1 MKRTQSIIAAL
12 ILATAVFP
20 LAARAAEWTENITMI
35 VTVDGKP
42 DGAAHVY
49 DSNDFQ
55 RMLLVPGGTPLA
67 FILELGDRAAYSVPA
82 DSVRMTDEGEASVGL
97 GGQEYAAGIEDLKGV
112 MFFTVGEHQFTLDTI
127 PPLIGLAPL
136 GRILTLKPSYVVDRL
151 AYKPDDAAIKAI
163 RAVDVDTEI
172 RVYFGTWCH
181 LCRNLVPK
189 LIKTL
194 EVAANPKIK
203 AAYYGVDEDH
213 KEPAAE
219 LARDAVI
226 TTPTILVIRGGREI
240 GRIEEKATLS
250 LEGDLAQILSSP

>member
-1 MKRTQSIIAAL
+1 MKRNHSLVAAL
-12 ILATAVFP
+12 TLATAIFP
-20 LAARAAEWTENITMI
+20 IVARAAEWTENITMI

-42 DGAAHVY
+42 AGAARVY
-49 DSNDFQ
+49 DSSDFQ
-55 RMLLVPGGTPLA
+55 RMLLVPGGMPLA
-67 FILELGDRAAYSVPA
+67 FILELGDRVAYSVPA
-82 DSVRMTDEGEASVGL
+82 DSVHMTAEGEAAVGP

-112 MFFTVGEHQFTLDTI
+112 MLFTVGEHKYTLDTI
-127 PPLIGLAPL
+127 PPLIGLTPL
-136 GRILTLKPSYVVDRL
+136 GRILTLKPSYVVDGL

-163 RAVDVDTEI
+163 RAVDSDTEI
-172 RVYFGTWCH
+172 HVYFGTWCH

-203 AAYYGVDEDH
+203 VAYYGVDEDH

-219 LARDAVI
+219 LAREAVL

-240 GRIEEKATLS
+240 GRIEEKVTLS
-250 LEGDLAQILSSP
+250 LEGDLAQILSSR